1 MSLIDAELQFD
12 QTTSA
17 ALEEKKKL
25 RKHFGRFDIYFFLL
39 CTIVGVDTL
48 GQVASNGAQ
57 GFLWL
62 IFMCIF
68 FFIPYGLFTAELGS
82 AFPEEGG
89 AYIWTRMAWG
99 RKVAGLNSI
108 FYWFSNPVWIGATLA
123 LLCIESVKDYF
134 FDFGDST
141 TWPLI
146 IGLIY
151 IWFSVTSAILSF
163 GIGKWI
169 PTIGAFCRIIMIG
182 TFSLSVV
189 LFGAKNGLHFPAA
202 VDWKPTWP
210 AFVALVPLIFY
221 NLVGFE
227 LPSAAGD
234 EMKNPQRD
242 VPFTILRAM
251 ATSIL
256 LYGLPILGIIC
267 VVPGDQIEGVS
278 GFLDAVATV
287 FTVYGGAA
295 DFMLKL
301 MAFTFIMALISSG
314 SSWLMGADRTE
325 AIASIDGTG
334 PMWLGRFS
342 SRFGT
347 PVNVNFA
354 SGVVSTIVFIIAER
368 IGEGNS
374 AVAFNIMI
382 GIVLLFTNLS
392 YLVIFP
398 SIVKLRKSHGHAKRP
413 YSVPGGMVGVWAIA
427 IVTTFWSAFASLTG
441 IFPGLLSNGKLL
453 DDTAL
458 PEGVTRVQ
466 FTTYVFIAIG
476 VTLIVGV
483 VFYIL
488 GGKTRRM
495 LVTDPEVPAEP
506 PPHTHGHH
514 LAN

>member
-1 MSLIDAELQFD
+1 MSVSADRELD
-12 QTTSA
+12 LTTSA
-17 ALEEKKKL
+17 ALIEKKKL

-62 IFMCIF
+62 IFMCVL

-123 LLCIESVKDYF
+123 LLCIEAVKGYF
-134 FDFGDST
+134 FDFGDSML
-141 TWPLI
+141 WPI
-146 IGLIY
+146 VIGLIY

-163 GIGKWI
+163 GVGKWI
-169 PTIGAFCRIIMIG
+169 PTIGAWCRILMIG
-182 TFSLSVV
+182 TFSISVV
-189 LFGAKNGLHFPAA
+189 LYGMKNGLHFPTASE
-202 VDWKPTWP
+202 WKPTWP
-210 AFVALVPLIFY
+210 AFIALVPLIFY

-242 VPFTILRAM
+242 VPYTIMRAM
-251 ATSIL
+251 VTAIL
-256 LYGLPILGIIC
+256 LYGLPILGIVC
-267 VVPGDQIEGVS
+267 VVPTDQIEGVS

-295 DFMLKL
+295 DFMLTL

-325 AIASIDGTG
+325 AIACIDGTG
-334 PMWLGRFS
+334 PTWLGRFS

-347 PVNVNFA
+347 PVNVQ
-354 SGVVSTIVFIIAER
+354 R
-368 IGEGNS
+368 DDRHRS
-374 AVAFNIMI
+374 AVHQPQLSGDFPVAGQAAEVAWSRQPPLPSPGRN
-382 GIVLLFTNLS
+382 GGRLVCHHHHDVLVGLRLADG
-392 YLVIFP
+392 YLP
-398 SIVKLRKSHGHAKRP
+398 WTAVKRHVDG
-413 YSVPGGMVGVWAIA
+413 
-427 IVTTFWSAFASLTG
+427 
-441 IFPGLLSNGKLL
+441 
-453 DDTAL
+453 
-458 PEGVTRVQ
+458 
-466 FTTYVFIAIG
+466 
-476 VTLIVGV
+476 
-483 VFYIL
+483 
-488 GGKTRRM
+488 
-495 LVTDPEVPAEP
+495 
-506 PPHTHGHH
+506 
-514 LAN
+514 